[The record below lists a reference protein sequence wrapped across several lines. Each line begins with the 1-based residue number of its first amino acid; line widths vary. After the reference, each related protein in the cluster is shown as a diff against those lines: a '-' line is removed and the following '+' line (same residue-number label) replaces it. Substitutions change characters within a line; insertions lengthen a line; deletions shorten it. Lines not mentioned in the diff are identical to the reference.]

1 MPTPL
6 ITRLTHRLFGAPL
19 LRNSI
24 RGEWVEEM
32 VAQALESGWA
42 LCADDWGACD
52 LRQVGG
58 TRAHHRPSRR
68 RPPRR
73 RAAPLLVTPGL
84 TRGPPPSRLRVFAP
98 SREPLTALTRRGFA
112 LR

>member
-24 RGEWVEEM
+24 RGEWVEQM
-32 VAQALESGWA
+32 VARALEPGRA
-42 LCADDWGACD
+42 LCADDRGACD

-58 TRAHHRPSRR
+58 TRVRQRPSRR
-68 RPPRR
+68 RPPSRPTPTPSP
-73 RAAPLLVTPGL
+73 RA
-84 TRGPPPSRLRVFAP
+84 
-98 SREPLTALTRRGFA
+98 
-112 LR
+112 